1 MKISTHIQQL
11 ITRAL
16 EEDIGQGDI
25 TTTAIKVAGLAGQAV
40 LLGKSAGVL
49 CGRRVFEYVFQQL
62 DSSIRLEWEVKEGK
76 PFKAGTRVAN
86 LHGDQAAL
94 LTGERTALN
103 FLAHLSGIATLTSEF
118 VAAIKGTEA
127 QVLDTRKTTPGWR
140 DLEKQAVAAGGGT
153 NHRMNL
159 HDAVMIKNNHI
170 TACGDIDLA
179 LEKVF
184 YSRNRTEQ
192 DTLIICETRTIQEV
206 RKAVAAGVR
215 WILLDHFTPAQLR
228 KVVEEVRKIERE
240 RDVRIILESSGG
252 VTLKNIR
259 ARAETGVD
267 YISVGALTQSA
278 PAVDFSLRLV

>member
-192 DTLIICETRTIQEV
+192 DTPIICETRTIQEV